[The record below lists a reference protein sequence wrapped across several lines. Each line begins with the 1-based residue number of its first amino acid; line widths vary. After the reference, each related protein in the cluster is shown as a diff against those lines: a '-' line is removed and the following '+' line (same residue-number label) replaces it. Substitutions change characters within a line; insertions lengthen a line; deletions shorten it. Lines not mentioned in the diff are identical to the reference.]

1 MDENNDCYAC
11 AVAKPGRCPSHMPKR
26 HSRGIEQLTLWPD
39 EVFLK
44 HVLQGDGPKHRG
56 DCPACK
62 AAFDKG
68 ASWTSLPWSETYWA
82 S

>member
-1 MDENNDCYAC
+1 
-11 AVAKPGRCPSHMPKR
+11 MP
-26 HSRGIEQLTLWPD
+26 EQLTLWTD
-39 EVFLK
+39 EEL
-44 HVLQGDGPKHRG
+44 DGRPEHKVQEGSVKHRG

-62 AAFDKG
+62 KDFDNG